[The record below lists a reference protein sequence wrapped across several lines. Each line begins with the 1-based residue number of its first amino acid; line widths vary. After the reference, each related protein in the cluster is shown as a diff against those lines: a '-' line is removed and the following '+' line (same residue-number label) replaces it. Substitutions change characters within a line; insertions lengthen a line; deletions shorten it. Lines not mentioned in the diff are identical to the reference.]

1 MSAMAL
7 VTSVMLSRQWVLL
20 NNEGMPFLSLKRRLK
35 SARTILVSLIAV
47 CATASAV
54 SGQQT
59 SPSSASR
66 VQLLAQLHSSDAEV
80 RSEAFDQLRS
90 DPVALRDPKV
100 KIALVNL
107 LDRENNEPIYGEE
120 EDFANYTSWLAETV
134 AKIVDWSDS
143 HQVCVLANS
152 VDLSDELANHA
163 KVSVPCLLRRL
174 KNGQNRYAYGPDTSR
189 GSVVALLIQAL
200 AKGRSELDSATRQ
213 TLRRTILNALH
224 DPNDGIRIDTE
235 NGLAKFGG
243 EDFIP
248 ALRVVAEKDPATGE
262 WAIHA
267 IVEIQQRA
275 HPAKVKVNP
284 VYSH

>member
-1 MSAMAL
+1 
-7 VTSVMLSRQWVLL
+7 MLSQQWVLL
-20 NNEGMPFLSLKRRLK
+20 NNEGMPFLSRKPQLK
-35 SARTILVSLIAV
+35 SARTMLVSLIAV
-47 CATASAV
+47 CATAGAV

-59 SPSSASR
+59 SASSASQA
-66 VQLLAQLHSSDAEV
+66 QLLAQLHSSDAEV

-90 DPVALRDPKV
+90 DPVVLRDPKV

-107 LDRENNEPIYGEE
+107 LDRENKEPIYGEE
-120 EDFANYTSWLAETV
+120 EDFANYTNWLADTV

-143 HQVCVLANS
+143 RQVCVLANS
-152 VDLSDELANHA
+152 VDLPDELANHA

-174 KNGQNRYAYGPDTSR
+174 KNGQNRYARGPDISR
-189 GSVVALLIQAL
+189 GLIQAL

-224 DPNDGIRIDTE
+224 DPNDDIRIDTE

-262 WAIHA
+262 WAAHA

-275 HPAKVKVNP
+275 HPAKVTVNP
-284 VYSH
+284 VFNH